1 MCYVSI
7 SNRHNNALHRRLI
20 DGCGN
25 CPNGHL
31 QAYSRNKYMSDLHNI
46 FSTEAVHMD
55 YRSMNGQT
63 AHASAGELSDTRWSG
78 SLEMLI
84 RYEIQLYRV
93 ANSSQAREILVYIVK
108 VHPSMQRKGD

>member
-1 MCYVSI
+1 MCYVGI
-7 SNRHNNALHRRLI
+7 SNRHNNALNRRLI

-46 FSTEAVHMD
+46 FSTEAVDMD
-55 YRSMNGQT
+55 CRSMNGQT
-63 AHASAGELSDTRWSG
+63 AHASAEELSDARSSD

-84 RYEIQLYRV
+84 RYEIQLYCV
-93 ANSSQAREILVYIVK
+93 ANSSQAREIWYI
-108 VHPSMQRKGD
+108 S